1 MKELIALDP
10 GALPL
15 SAMTEPLQLRV
26 FRVNDCEW
34 WLATTMEQMKVDYLA
49 TVGQMPDEEAFDEPH
64 ELSDDELCKLH
75 FVDTDD
81 NEAPIKASRRTF
93 HEELRR
99 QIKSDP
105 ITPRLFACTEY

>member
-15 SAMTEPLQLRV
+15 SAMADTLPLRV
-26 FRVNDCEW
+26 FRLNDCDW
-34 WLATTMEQMKVDYLA
+34 WLAATLEQAKADFLA
-49 TVGQMPDEEAFDEPH
+49 TCGGDDDSFDEPH
-64 ELSDDELCKLH
+64 ELSEEDLLRLH

-81 NEAPIKASRRTF
+81 GERAIGKSRRTF

-99 QIKSDP
+99 QIKADP
-105 ITPRLFACTEY
+105 ITPRMFASTEY